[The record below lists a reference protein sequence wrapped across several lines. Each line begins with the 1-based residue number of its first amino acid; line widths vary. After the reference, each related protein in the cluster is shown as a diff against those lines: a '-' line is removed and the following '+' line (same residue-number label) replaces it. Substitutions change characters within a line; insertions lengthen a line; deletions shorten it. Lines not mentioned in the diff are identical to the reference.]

1 MAGRSTRSLAV
12 MPQGP
17 ILTFESVA
25 FPVAKGEDEET
36 NPGIFGRSLAEW
48 LSKQLKQRGVPTT
61 GVIAEDFGW
70 CVAVASDADK
80 LYVAC
85 SSANDSETS
94 WQVFA
99 FSDSG
104 LFKRFLG
111 KNKSSEALGELHRT
125 VKQILGEN
133 PAVRALQED
142 HDS

>member
-1 MAGRSTRSLAV
+1 

-17 ILTFESVA
+17 ILTFESSA

-48 LSKQLKQRGVPTT
+48 LTRKLVERGVKTS

-70 CVAVASDADK
+70 CVGIASEPHK

-85 SSANDSETS
+85 SSAEGQETS
-94 WQVFA
+94 WQLYAFA
-99 FSDSG
+99 ETG
-104 LFKRFLG
+104 LFSRLLG
-111 KNKSSEALGELHRT
+111 KDKSAAALSDLHLKVRDILSNEASITGLRE
-125 VKQILGEN
+125 E
-133 PAVRALQED
+133 